1 MNRFD
6 SFSSFSEKVPCR
18 SEWPYLRPVIF
29 LEKVGGHLV
38 SNFAISGNVS
48 HYENTHMCS
57 LYFQTTFSSSFRTF
71 ADNSSIPC
79 YC

>member
-48 HYENTHMCS
+48 HYENA
-57 LYFQTTFSSSFRTF
+57 LIWYEIWGFLEKIPIFS
-71 ADNSSIPC
+71 
-79 YC
+79 Y

>member
-29 LEKVGGHLV
+29 LEKVWGHLV

-48 HYENTHMCS
+48 HYENAHIS
-57 LYFQTTFSSSFRTF
+57 IKLIVEYYFPKEVFES
-71 ADNSSIPC
+71 
-79 YC
+79 

>member
-48 HYENTHMCS
+48 HYENAHIYIVS
-57 LYFQTTFSSSFRTF
+57 LYIYIVRFER
-71 ADNSSIPC
+71 ALAKI
-79 YC
+79 

>member
-48 HYENTHMCS
+48 HYENAHIRVYNG
-57 LYFQTTFSSSFRTF
+57 L
-71 ADNSSIPC
+71 
-79 YC
+79 

>member
-48 HYENTHMCS
+48 HYENAQIY
-57 LYFQTTFSSSFRTF
+57 LYYISVLYNT
-71 ADNSSIPC
+71 C
-79 YC
+79 YILFEKQ

>member
-48 HYENTHMCS
+48 HYENAH
-57 LYFQTTFSSSFRTF
+57 
-71 ADNSSIPC
+71 IHII
-79 YC
+79 